1 MNDLTELTISEAS
14 DLLAKREISAVELV
28 EATLSRI
35 DETEAKVKAFV
46 RVLDGEARRTAQ
58 HLDRETAQ
66 GLRRSPLHGIP
77 IAVKDTCYT
86 KDIPTECGSKVF
98 SGFLPPYDAT
108 VVRRLRDAGTILI
121 GKTVCHEFAY
131 GVNEP
136 PTRNP
141 WNISCYPGGSSAGS
155 AVSVAVR
162 SAFGSIG
169 SDTGGS
175 IRIPASMNGIV
186 GLKPT
191 YGRVSSYGVIP
202 LAASLDHVGA
212 LTRTVEDCAR
222 MLQVIAGYDPLDQ
235 GSINHPVP
243 DYCADLENGLSGIR
257 IGLERDYFFYEGV
270 TEDVRE
276 AVAKVI
282 ADYEDDGA
290 EFVELKIP
298 ELESSIEVVS
308 TIMLAEASTY
318 HRHLLRDHA
327 SEYDP
332 ATRGMLELGEFVPAT
347 HYLTAQRARSL
358 IKNKM
363 AEFFKSHNLDA
374 MLWPTIPLPT
384 VPLDELFDG
393 RRDRPDETP
402 MQAYI
407 HHTFSANITGQPAI
421 TVPCGLSNTGLPIGF
436 QLLGRPFA
444 EGTLFRLARG
454 YERMHKW
461 YALSPQMP
469 SL

>member
-1 MNDLTELTISEAS
+1 MNDLTDLTISEAS
-14 DLLAKREISAVELV
+14 DLLAKRKISATELV
-28 EATLSRI
+28 EATLRRI
-35 DETEAKVKAFV
+35 DGTDPAVRAYA
-46 RVLDGEARRTAQ
+46 RVLDDDARRAAQ
-58 HLDRETAQ
+58 HVDREIAR
-66 GLRRSPLHGIP
+66 GKRRGPLHGIP
-77 IAVKDTCYT
+77 IAVKDNCYT
-86 KDIPTECGSKVF
+86 RNIPTECGSRVLSDF
-98 SGFLPPYDAT
+98 VPGYDAT
-108 VVRRLRDAGTILI
+108 VVRRLRDVGSLII
-121 GKTVCHEFAY
+121 GKTICHEFAY

-141 WNISCYPGGSSAGS
+141 WNILCYPGGSSAGS
-155 AVSVAVR
+155 GVSVAVR

-169 SDTGGS
+169 TDTGGS

-202 LAASLDHVGA
+202 LATSLDHVGP
-212 LTRTVEDCAR
+212 LTRTVEDCAL
-222 MLQVIAGYDPLDQ
+222 MLQAIAGYDPLDAA
-235 GSINHPVP
+235 SINHPVP
-243 DYCADLENGLSGIR
+243 DFCLELENGVNGLR
-257 IGLERDYFFYEGV
+257 IGLERDYFFYDGV

-276 AVAKVI
+276 SVEKVI
-282 ADYEDDGA
+282 TEYQDQGA
-290 EFVELKIP
+290 EIVELKIP
-298 ELESSIEVVS
+298 ELESSIEVVT
-308 TIMLAEASTY
+308 TIMLAEASAY

-358 IKNKM
+358 M
-363 AEFFKSHNLDA
+363 RDTVAGLFKAHDLDA

-384 VPLDELFDG
+384 VPLDGLFDV
-393 RRDRPDETP
+393 RRDRPGETP

-421 TVPCGLSNTGLPIGF
+421 TVPCGLSSTGLPVGF

-444 EGTLFRLARG
+444 EGTLFRIARA
-454 YERMHKW
+454 YERTHTW
-461 YALSPQMP
+461 FALFPKMAN
-469 SL
+469 